1 MRKIYAY
8 TNGGECQVKD
18 FFNRAE
24 EKAVDKLMFQL
35 EIIRDEKNGFLEPH
49 IKHFSIERYRRL
61 YEFRFRAYNLR
72 VRVIFYE
79 HNGELVLL
87 YAFIKRDKKDTEKAL
102 ETAMRILC
110 NITEPDGEVKD
121 KYKKELV
128 FGD

>member
-87 YAFIKRDKKDTEKAL
+87 YAFIKRDKKDTEKVL
-102 ETAMRILC
+102 ETAMRMLC

>member
-8 TNGGECQVKD
+8 TNDGECQVKD

-35 EIIRDEKNGFLEPH
+35 EIIRDERNGFLEPH

-61 YEFRFRAYNLR
+61 YEFRFKAYNLR

-79 HNGELVLL
+79 HNGELILL
-87 YAFIKRDKKDTEKAL
+87 YAFVKRDRKDTEKAL
-102 ETAMRILC
+102 ETAIKILC
-110 NITEPDGEVKD
+110 RITEPDGEIKD
-121 KYKKELV
+121 KYKKELI